1 MINKTFVY
9 TSIFSAIFMTL
20 SLSFMQLFNFI
31 KWSPVGWAKKWSLLS
46 SAHYSIKWLLLFLA
60 MVIIFAVF
68 YILFSFLDAIPPAVL
83 ALSFG
88 MVGIIVLEWF
98 ISEPKTPIGVI
109 KSISVPLAAITAIVL
124 RFISGTAVFMRKI
137 TRKV

>member
-1 MINKTFVY
+1 
-9 TSIFSAIFMTL
+9 MTL

-31 KWSPVGWAKKWSLLS
+31 KWSPVGWAKELSLLS
-46 SAHYSIKWLLLFLA
+46 SAHFSIKWLLLFLA
-60 MVIIFAVF
+60 MIITFALF
-68 YILFSFLDAIPPAVL
+68 YILFSFLDAIPPSVL

-88 MVGIIVLEWF
+88 LVGIIVIEWF

-109 KSISVPLAAITAIVL
+109 KSISIPFAAMTAIVL